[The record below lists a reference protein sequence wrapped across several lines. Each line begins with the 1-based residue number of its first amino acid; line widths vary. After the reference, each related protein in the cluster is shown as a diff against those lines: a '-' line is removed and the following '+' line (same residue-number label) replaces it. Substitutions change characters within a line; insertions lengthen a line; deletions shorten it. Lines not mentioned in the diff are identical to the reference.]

1 MNLLNL
7 TEEEINQLI
16 ESLAKNPGI
25 DEDVKEPT
33 LVWLREQYS
42 EQKIGGALKRR
53 LRERGHVI

>member
-42 EQKIGGALKRR
+42 EQKIGCAWKRR
-53 LRERGHVI
+53 LR